1 MKVQQI
7 IGEKGKDVATI
18 RSESSIATAA
28 SMLKLQ
34 NIGALVVS
42 EDGNEV
48 VGILSE
54 RDVVR
59 GMVEHGRELQDMR
72 VSDLMTRNVK
82 TCTMDSEVTAVMSEM
97 TRGHFRHLPVVEEGS
112 LIGIVS
118 IGDVVKNRLGELETE
133 TSVLR
138 DFIVGRS

>member
-1 MKVQQI
+1 M
-7 IGEKGKDVATI
+7 ATI

-28 SMLKLQ
+28 SMLMLQ